1 MQTLRR
7 SMYAILACLIGAS
20 VGAATSP
27 AVAMPDATEL
37 AKMSARFAPVDVQV
51 DLSELPASER
61 AALAKLVEAS
71 RYIDALFLR
80 QRWAGNE
87 PLLLELLNDSSP
99 LGRARLSYFLRNKGP
114 WSELDHDRAFIPGV
128 GDKPEGASFYPAGAS
143 RDAVD
148 AWMKSLSGDARTEAT
163 GFFTTIRTTPQ
174 GKFTAVPYSLE
185 YQGDLA
191 EMARLLREAATLT
204 RQPTLKKFLETRAD
218 AFISNDYY
226 ESDLAWMDMDV
237 SIEPTIGPYEVYEDK
252 WFNFK
257 AAFESFIAV
266 TDAAETAKLERFS
279 RELQGLEDRLPID
292 RQFRNPKLGAYAPIR
307 VVNVVFTAGDA
318 NHAVQTAAFNL
329 PNDERVVQQKGSK
342 RVLLRNFQQAKFD
355 KVLLPIADIALTPQ
369 DRKLVAFEPFFTH
382 ILMHELMH
390 GLGPQT
396 IRVDGRE
403 TTVRQELKELN
414 GTLEEAKADVS
425 GLWALQQLMDKGVL
439 DKKQERSTYVTFLA
453 SSFRT
458 LRFGLNEAHGKGM
471 ALQVNY
477 LLDHGAIRIGE
488 DGRFSLDL
496 PRTKQAVTGL
506 THDIM
511 TLQAHGDY
519 AGVKRLLERMVVIRP
534 EVQRVIDQLDGVP
547 VDIAPR
553 FVTADALTVSP

>member
-226 ESDLAWMDMDV
+226 ESDLAWMDMDA